1 MKAGYLI
8 ATAAALVL
16 NGCALTHYASRDEK
30 PDDAVV
36 VTSNVAASL
45 WEDGQQIAPA
55 KKEHVLKNTGM
66 RRLTLKS
73 NGYGDL
79 DVLVWQNPPE
89 KKSVSSQQS
98 SLIWTT
104 KRLGDVSSDLSD
116 TGADAATTSP
126 TSTVMLPVNL
136 VKTALGIVWLPFDFS
151 TQFNPSG
158 YYYAYGKNQ
167 FRATLRRENA
177 PYSPQKEYEEQ
188 VEKFTL
194 VNYPLLA
201 RRDAGALSALAKF
214 SGITTADIEKL
225 LKANASPESM
235 AEAVVEKMTVVRGE

>member
-1 MKAGYLI
+1 MKSAYLTI
-8 ATAAALVL
+8 TAAALAL
-16 NGCALTHYASRDEK
+16 NGCAVTHYAGSDEK
-30 PDDAVV
+30 PDDTVV

-55 KKEHVLKNTGM
+55 KKEHSLKNTGM

-73 NGYGDL
+73 DGYGDL

-89 KKSVSSQQS
+89 KRNVSSQQS
-98 SLIWTT
+98 SLIWST

-151 TQFNPSG
+151 TRFNPLG

-167 FRATLRRENA
+167 FRATLRLENA
-177 PYSPQKEYEEQ
+177 PYSPRKEYEEQ

-214 SGITTADIEKL
+214 SGITTADIEKM
-225 LKANASPESM
+225 LKENASPESM
-235 AEAVVEKMTVVRGE
+235 AEAVVEKMNVVRGG